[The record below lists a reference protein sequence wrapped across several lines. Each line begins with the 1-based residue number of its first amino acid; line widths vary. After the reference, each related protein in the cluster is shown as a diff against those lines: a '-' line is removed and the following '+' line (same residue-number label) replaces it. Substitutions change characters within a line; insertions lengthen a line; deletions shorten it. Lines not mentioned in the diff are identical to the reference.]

1 MFPGLVLTHKPDALK
16 HIPCGA
22 PWCLCS
28 SAVRD
33 TQQEFNRDTTFLLQ
47 HTLSTRNR
55 SSCET
60 MGWTRQHPASGGW
73 FSEWDPVPRCT
84 QDDTKAKQVTLQQPK
99 TTTLHLLKLFQSYFH
114 VAGESFMFRKTF
126 CFPNFICQH
135 SFIQFFPSQK
145 PWLKLWNLETSI
157 PRNKWE
163 FNYIN
168 SNILKM
174 YVLIKRSCLTYEENL
189 LGVLHPEYCFP
200 N

>member
-1 MFPGLVLTHKPDALK
+1 MFPGLVLTHKPDTLK

-28 SAVRD
+28 SALRG

-47 HTLSTRNR
+47 HTLSTRNH

-114 VAGESFMFRKTF
+114 VAGESFMFRETF

-145 PWLKLWNLETSI
+145 PWLEIMKFGNQYTSKQMRIQLYKLQYPQNVCFNKKIMLNIRRKPFGGTSS
-157 PRNKWE
+157 R
-163 FNYIN
+163 
-168 SNILKM
+168 IL
-174 YVLIKRSCLTYEENL
+174 
-189 LGVLHPEYCFP
+189 FP
-200 N
+200 